1 MSYLDI
7 SSNYLFDNRTTD
19 SSDNTTNQDTED
31 LKNIASTFYTP
42 SEPSEDNKKIINLG
56 VNIAKRV
63 SYILSSILIVGSVGL
78 YICKIAQANLMPF
91 NTDAKPYSNKNLNV
105 EPIEINF
112 FNKGGMFD
120 EPSSVKVMFD
130 TDKVMNEYEKGIL
143 GYINSFKTSP
153 KRAGSMLLYVRDVL
167 LNIISTDN
175 LILSKVFDILN
186 TYINENILLLA
197 FPSIFMIFV
206 IILFVMNLLLTIVFQ
221 LYYLSDLFRTPSV
234 NGSEVTW
241 GDVWLSF
248 NPFGWLKFLVV
259 FFFGG
264 ILTIISPIF
273 TTFYTILAPLTISGK
288 VSSTGEKINFLT
300 FILSLIKFKLELIMA
315 VISIYMIIDAYK
327 IIGVSSTIPF
337 VIGAFLTIL
346 GVHFLNKKLFSA
358 DPNLTPG
365 LASYEQAK
373 AY

>member
-1 MSYLDI
+1 MSYLDV

-19 SSDNTTNQDTED
+19 SSNNQDTED
-31 LKNIASTFYTP
+31 LRNIASTFYTP

-56 VNIAKRV
+56 VQIAKRV
-63 SYILSSILIVGSVGL
+63 LYILSSILVVGSVGL
-78 YICKIAQANLMPF
+78 YMCKIAQANLMPF
-91 NTDAKPYSNKNLNV
+91 NIEASPYDKRKLNV

-112 FNKGGMFD
+112 FNKGGIFD

-130 TDKVMNEYEKGIL
+130 TDKVMNEYDKGIL

-153 KRAGSMLLYVRDVL
+153 KKAGPILLYVRDVL

-175 LILSKVFDILN
+175 LILSKIFNVLN

-197 FPSIFMIFV
+197 FPSLFMVFL
-206 IILFVMNLLLTIVFQ
+206 IILFVMNVILTIVFQ
-221 LYYLSDLFRTPSV
+221 LYYISDVFRTPSIS
-234 NGSEVTW
+234 GSEVTW
-241 GDVWLSF
+241 GDVWLLF
-248 NPFGWLKFLVV
+248 NPFGWLKFFIV

-264 ILTIISPIF
+264 ILTVFSPIF
-273 TTFYTILAPLTISGK
+273 TTFYTILAPLMISGK
-288 VSSTGEKINFLT
+288 VSNTGEKINFLT
-300 FILSLIKFKLELIMA
+300 FVLSLIKFKLELIMA
-315 VISIYMIIDAYK
+315 IISIYMIIDAYK

-337 VIGAFLTIL
+337 VVGAFLTIL

-365 LASYEQAK
+365 LASYEQANT
-373 AY
+373 YTS

>member
-1 MSYLDI
+1 MSYLDT

-19 SSDNTTNQDTED
+19 SSNNMNQDTED

-42 SEPSEDNKKIINLG
+42 SEVSEDNQKLINLSLS
-56 VNIAKRV
+56 IAKRV
-63 SYILSSILIVGSVGL
+63 SYVLSSILIIGSVGL

-91 NTDAKPYSNKNLNV
+91 NTEAAPYDKRKLNV
-105 EPIEINF
+105 EPIQINF

-120 EPSSVKVMFD
+120 EPSSVKVAFD
-130 TDKVMNEYEKGIL
+130 TDKVMNEYDKGIL

-175 LILSKVFDILN
+175 LILSKIFNVLN
-186 TYINENILLLA
+186 TYVNENILLLA

-206 IILFVMNLLLTIVFQ
+206 VMLFVMNLLLTIVFQ
-221 LYYLSDLFRTPSV
+221 LYYLSDIFRTPNK
-234 NGSEVTW
+234 NGSDVTW
-241 GDVWLSF
+241 GDVWLTL
-248 NPFGWLKFLVV
+248 NPIGWLKFFVV

-288 VSSTGEKINFLT
+288 VSNTGEKMNFIT
-300 FILSLIKFKLELIMA
+300 FVLSLIKFKLELIMA

-346 GVHFLNKKLFSA
+346 GVHFLNKKLFSV

-365 LASYEQAK
+365 LASYEQANT
-373 AY
+373 Y